1 MSMTRPVLIIEDDPD
16 IAEILRFGLENARL
30 SAQVA
35 LTGEEGLSASL
46 DKKNPPAAILLDQ
59 LLPGISGG
67 EICRRLRLETY
78 TRRIPIIMVTAKSAE
93 KDISAGLDMG
103 ADDYITKPF
112 VVCEVVERVRSLIQ
126 RTESTTTAIY
136 DDGHLRIDFGQM
148 LVFCNGKPI
157 RLAGLDFALLAEL
170 AAHPGEVTTR
180 QQLVDQVWG
189 PNHRADARAMNVTVR
204 RLRSIIGICGD
215 VIEPVG
221 GTSYRFVGARQ
232 LNCGVGGGGRDDICG

>member
-1 MSMTRPVLIIEDDPD
+1 MRRPVLIVEDDPD
-16 IAEILRFGLENARL
+16 IAEILRFGLENAKL
-30 SAQVA
+30 PAQVA
-35 LTGEEGLSASL
+35 LTGEDGLRASL

-67 EICRRLRLETY
+67 EICRRLRLEPY

-112 VVCEVVERVRSLIQ
+112 LVCEVVERVRALIE
-126 RTESTTTAIY
+126 RTSSITTEIY
-136 DDGHLRIDFGQM
+136 DDGRLRIDFGEM
-148 LVFCNGKPI
+148 LVFCNGRVV

-170 AAHPGEVTTR
+170 ALHPGQVTTR
-180 QQLVDQVWG
+180 EQLVAEVWG
-189 PNHRADARAMNVTVR
+189 PSHRADSRAINVTVR

-221 GTSYRFVGARQ
+221 GTGYRFVGARQ
-232 LNCGVGGGGRDDICG
+232 LSSGPGGGRTDNRSG

>member
-1 MSMTRPVLIIEDDPD
+1 MTRPVLVIEDDPD
-16 IAEILRFGLENARL
+16 IAEILRFGLESAKFSAR
-30 SAQVA
+30 VA

-67 EICRRLRLETY
+67 EICRRLRLEPY
-78 TRRIPIIMVTAKSAE
+78 TRRIPIIMVTAKSGE

-112 VVCEVVERVRSLIQ
+112 AVCEVVGRVRLLIQ
-126 RTESTTTAIY
+126 RTESTTAEIY
-136 DDGHLRIDFGQM
+136 DDGHLRIDFGEM
-148 LVFCNGKPI
+148 LVFCNGRPV

-170 AAHPGEVTTR
+170 AAHPGRVTTR

-189 PNHRADARAMNVTVR
+189 SSHRSDSRLMNVTIR
-204 RLRSIIGICGD
+204 RVRSIIGICGD

-221 GTSYRFVGARQ
+221 GTGYRFVGARQ
-232 LNCGVGGGGRDDICG
+232 LNGGTRCDDRSG

>member
-67 EICRRLRLETY
+67 EICRRLRLEAY

-112 VVCEVVERVRSLIQ
+112 IVCEVVERVRSLIQ
-126 RTESTTTAIY
+126 RTCSTTTAIY

-148 LVFCNGKPI
+148 LVFCNGRPI

-189 PNHRADARAMNVTVR
+189 PNHHADARAMNVTVR

-232 LNCGVGGGGRDDICG
+232 LNPGVGGGRPDDISG